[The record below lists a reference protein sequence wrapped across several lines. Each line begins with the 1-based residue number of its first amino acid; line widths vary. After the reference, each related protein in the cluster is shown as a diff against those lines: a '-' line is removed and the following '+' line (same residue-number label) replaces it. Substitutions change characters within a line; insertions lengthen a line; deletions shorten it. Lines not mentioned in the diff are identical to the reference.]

1 MKVIVTI
8 EMGMQGRWETGWSNQ
23 HNISVRKCPPHE
35 AMFGYQGKSNEFICE
50 LEDYSDED
58 IRKYME
64 KEVTLTQPEAQQSFN
79 EMANYLLTGKRE
91 EDG

>member
-1 MKVIVTI
+1 MRVIVTI
-8 EMGMQGRWETGWSNQ
+8 EESSGGFAEWKTY
-23 HNISVRKCPPHE
+23 NIRVRKCPPHE
-35 AMFGYQGKSNEFICE
+35 AMFGYETKSNEFICE

-64 KEVTLTQPEAQQSFN
+64 KEVTLTHTEAQQNFN

-91 EDG
+91 GDG

>member
-1 MKVIVTI
+1 
-8 EMGMQGRWETGWSNQ
+8 
-23 HNISVRKCPPHE
+23 
-35 AMFGYQGKSNEFICE
+35 MFGYQGKSNEFICE

>member
-1 MKVIVTI
+1 MRVIVTI
-8 EMGMQGRWETGWSNQ
+8 DTNNLHDWS
-23 HNISVRKCPPHE
+23 IRVRKCPPHE
-35 AMFGYQGKSNEFICE
+35 TMFGYQGKSNEFICE

-64 KEVTLTQPEAQQSFN
+64 KEVTLTHTEAQQSFN

-91 EDG
+91 DHD

>member
-1 MKVIVTI
+1 MRVIVTI
-8 EMGMQGRWETGWSNQ
+8 EQSDSGWKTY
-23 HNISVRKCPPHE
+23 NIRVRKCPPHE

-91 EDG
+91 DND

>member
-1 MKVIVTI
+1 
-8 EMGMQGRWETGWSNQ
+8 MGMQGRWETGWSNQ

-35 AMFGYQGKSNEFICE
+35 PTYKAKSYEFICE

-58 IRKYME
+58 IQMYMQ
-64 KEVTLTQPEAQQSFN
+64 TQIGDASKDETHMFEQAFN
-79 EMANYLLTGKRE
+79 GMTNYLLTGKRE